1 MARSQRPAPTS
12 AASQRSRAEKKELAR
27 AEREAVRKQI
37 ARSERTRRL
46 LIAIGVAAVVGVG
59 AFLIFNVSS
68 PSDVSAQALE
78 VAQAA
83 GCGDIQTPASE
94 APGGQH
100 LGSGESAG
108 YTESPATSGFHDPQP
123 LPSEPAVYTDP
134 VREENAVH
142 NLEHGYV
149 VLYYR
154 AEGPEALAEDVVA
167 RLASIAEQQDKVLLA
182 PYPDL
187 AEGTSLAIAAWNK
200 LWECPGT
207 VSADDAA
214 TMANAFIEAY
224 RSTSNAPEP
233 NAG

>member
-1 MARSQRPAPTS
+1 VARSQRPAPTS